1 MKKSTIV
8 ADFVK
13 QLVCTKTFRI
23 MRNTLLLLL
32 LNVFQIFGNTSYSQ
46 SKILSLNLKDVSI
59 KEALSD
65 IEQNSEFF
73 FLYNSKLIDVNKKV
87 TLNAKNEKINR
98 LLEEIFKGTNV
109 KYVVFN
115 RQIILTTDENLSGM
129 RTQLQQKPV
138 SGLVT
143 DENKEPLPG
152 VNVTVK
158 GTTIGTITDASGKYI
173 LNNVPENSTLVF
185 SFIGMTSQEIS
196 TEGRDMIDV
205 VLQGEAIGLQEIVVI
220 GYGTVKKGDLTGSV
234 SSVSS
239 SDFENQPVIRMED
252 VLKGRAS
259 GVEILKPNGAP
270 GSGIKIR
277 IRGANSINGNND
289 PLYVID
295 GLVGADIASLNPN
308 DIETISVLKDAS
320 STAIYGSRGANGVVL
335 ITTKTGKIG
344 DASIHFDAFYS
355 LDNISKTYDLLN
367 GAQYMQI
374 VNERNAALG
383 VDPQFTDSEIAAVR
397 ASGGTDWQKE
407 VFRTGGTQNY
417 QLSFKGGTEKTQY
430 YLSGTVA
437 DQEGIMIN
445 SNYKRYGLRSNI
457 NSKLSDKFNL
467 AFTMYSTYEQARNN
481 YNQNGRNNPAGTALI
496 FPPNIPV
503 WDETTNNYT
512 ISPPYGPIAG
522 NPVFEA
528 KETIYDSNKFS
539 TLSNLRLYY
548 HVTKYITLS
557 VSGGANGYFY
567 DNPYLK
573 TAAPGT
579 PISNTEAGHDNGNG
593 WILQNTNSINYTR
606 LFAEKHRIDVT
617 AVYEQQVSTA
627 RTNGAW
633 ATGFPTIALGYDNLS
648 LGSTRQVN
656 SGYQNWALQSFLGR
670 LNYAFNDKYLLT
682 GTFRADGSSKFYG
695 DNKYGY
701 FPSGAFAWRL
711 SNESFIQSMNI
722 FSDLKLRAS
731 YGLVGSQAINPYKTL
746 SLLAL
751 GKFYSFNGTTS
762 QSIGIGPGISANPN
776 LKWETTAQTDI
787 GLDFGVLEGRIS
799 GTIDYYHKKTTD
811 LLMDVSIPFYNG
823 GGSLTQNVGS
833 LENKGFEFLL
843 SGVIMNRSDFRLSS
857 NVNFSINRNKILD
870 LGENKEI
877 FTDGGYSGASYAAPP
892 FILKVGEPLG
902 QFRGLVSLGLWK
914 SNEAA
919 EAAEYGKVP
928 GDSKYLDIDGN
939 KSYGG
944 EDMVNIGSAQPDF
957 IWGWNTDFGYKNFDL
972 TININGVHGN
982 QVWNQTRWLMISMG
996 ADIKNP
1002 TSVEILN
1009 RWTPSHE
1016 NTDVPGFSSSNTTYA
1031 QSSQFIEDGSFIR
1044 LSNVTLGYSFPQS
1057 ILHNVLK
1064 EARIY
1069 VSAQNLFVITKYS
1082 GLDPQLTS
1090 TPIWS
1095 DVAQGIDNGTYPATR
1110 IFTFGLK
1117 VGF

>member
-8 ADFVK
+8 AGFIK
-13 QLVCTKTFRI
+13 QITCTKTFRI

-32 LNVFQIFGNTSYSQ
+32 LNVFQIFGNSSYSQ
-46 SKILSLNLKDVSI
+46 NTVLSLNLKDVSL

-65 IEQNSEFF
+65 IEQRSEFF

-87 TLNAKNEKINR
+87 SLNAKQEKINE
-98 LLEEIFKGTNV
+98 LLEQLFKGTDV
-109 KYVVFN
+109 RYVVFN
-115 RQIILTTDENLSGM
+115 KQIILTTNDNISTIKSTL
-129 RTQLQQKPV
+129 QLKPV
-138 SGLVT
+138 SGQVT
-143 DENKEPLPG
+143 DEDGQALPG
-152 VNVTVK
+152 VNVAVK
-158 GTTIGTITDASGKYI
+158 GTTIGTITDLEGKYK
-173 LNNVPENSTLVF
+173 LNNVPENSILIF
-185 SFIGMTSQEIS
+185 SFVGMTTQELPTNGQEQIN
-196 TEGRDMIDV
+196 V
-205 VLQGEAIGLQEIVVI
+205 VLSGEAIGLKEIVVI
-220 GYGTVKKGDLTGSV
+220 GYGTVRKGDLTGSV
-234 SSVSS
+234 SSINA
-239 SDFENQPVIRMED
+239 SDFEAQPVIRMED
-252 VLKGRAS
+252 ALKGRAS
-259 GVEILKPNGAP
+259 GIEVLKPNGAP
-270 GSGIKIR
+270 GSGMKIR
-277 IRGANSINGNND
+277 IRGANSINGQND
-289 PLYVID
+289 PLYVVD
-295 GLVGADIASLNPN
+295 GYVGADIVSLNPD
-308 DIETISVLKDAS
+308 DIESISILKDAS
-320 STAIYGSRGANGVVL
+320 STAIYGNRGANGVVI
-335 ITTKTGKIG
+335 ITTKVGKIG
-344 DASIHFDAFYS
+344 DSKINFDAFYS
-355 LDNISKTYDLLN
+355 MDNISKTYELLN
-367 GAQYMQI
+367 GAQYMDI
-374 VNERNAALG
+374 VNQRNIALG
-383 VDPQFTDSEIAAVR
+383 VDPQFTSSEIEAVR

-407 VFRTGGTQNY
+407 IFRTGGTQNY
-417 QLSFKGGTEKTQY
+417 QLSFRGGAEKTQY

-437 DQEGIMIN
+437 DQEGIILN

-496 FPPNIPV
+496 YPPNIPV
-503 WDETTNNYT
+503 WDEATNNYT
-512 ISPPYGPIAG
+512 VSPPYGPIAG
-522 NPVFEA
+522 NPVFGA
-528 KETIYDSNKFS
+528 MKTIYDSKRFS
-539 TLSNLRLYY
+539 TLSNLRLNY

-573 TAAPGT
+573 TAYPGT
-579 PISNTEAGHDNGNG
+579 PIGNTEAGHDNGNG
-593 WILQNTNSINYTR
+593 WVLQNTNSINFNR
-606 LFAEKHRIDVT
+606 LFAEKHRVDLT
-617 AVYEQQVSTA
+617 AVYEQQMSTA

-670 LNYAFNDKYLLT
+670 LNYTFNDKYLLT
-682 GTFRADGSSKFYG
+682 GTFRADGSSKFNG
-695 DNKYGY
+695 KNKYGY
-701 FPSGAFAWRL
+701 FPSAAFAWKL
-711 SNESFIQSMNI
+711 SDESFIQSMNV
-722 FSDLKLRAS
+722 FSDLKLRTS
-731 YGLVGSQAINPYKTL
+731 YGLTGSQAINPYKTL

-751 GKFYSFNGTTS
+751 GRFYSYNGTTS
-762 QSIGIGPGISANPN
+762 QSIGIGPGVAANPN

-787 GLDFGVLEGRIS
+787 GVDFGVLNGRLS
-799 GTIDYYHKKTTD
+799 GTIDYYYKKTTD
-811 LLMDVSIPFYNG
+811 LLMDVSIPLYNG

-843 SGVIMNRSDFRLSS
+843 SGVILEGSDFRL
-857 NVNFSINRNKILD
+857 NTNFNLTLNRNKILD
-870 LGENKEI
+870 LGENEEI

-902 QFRGLVSLGLWK
+902 QFRGLVSQGLWK

-919 EAAEYGKVP
+919 QAAEYGKVP

-957 IWGWNTDFGYKNFDL
+957 IWGWNTNFGYKNFDL
-972 TININGVHGN
+972 TVNVNGVHGN
-982 QVWNQTRWLMISMG
+982 EVWNQTRWLMISMG

-1002 TSVEILN
+1002 TSIEILN
-1009 RWTPSHE
+1009 RWTPTHE

-1031 QSSQFIEDGSFIR
+1031 QSSQFVEDGSFIR
-1044 LSNVTLGYSFPQS
+1044 LSNITLGYSFPQS
-1057 ILHNVLK
+1057 ILHNVIE

-1069 VSAQNLFVITKYS
+1069 VSAQNLFIITKYS

-1095 DVAQGIDNGTYPATR
+1095 DIAQGIDNGTYPATR
-1110 IFTFGLK
+1110 TITFGLK